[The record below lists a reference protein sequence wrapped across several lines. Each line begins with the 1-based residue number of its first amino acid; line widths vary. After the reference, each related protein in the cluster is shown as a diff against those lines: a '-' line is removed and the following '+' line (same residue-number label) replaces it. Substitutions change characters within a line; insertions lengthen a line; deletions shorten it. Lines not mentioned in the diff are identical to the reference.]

1 MSRKKPV
8 KKAKKNSRQN
18 LLWIVISTAL
28 IILMGA
34 VIWSPWNTPVAET
47 VVDAPTPAPA
57 TATLPRKIPVEQ
69 AYLMVA
75 DSAFLLDVRTQEE
88 WDEYHVPAAVHIPLD
103 VLAIRVDELPQD
115 QDIVVICHSGNRSV
129 AVRDWLF
136 SAGFM
141 NVTSSDGGMIA
152 WNAAGYPTEDS
163 TQ

>member
-34 VIWSPWNTPVAET
+34 VIWSPWNTPVTET
-47 VVDAPTPAPA
+47 VVDAPA

-69 AYLMVA
+69 TYQMVQ
-75 DSAFLLDVRTQEE
+75 DGAFLLDVRTQEE
-88 WDEYHVPAAVHIPLD
+88 WDEFHAPAAVHIPLD
-103 VLAIRVDELPQD
+103 VLAIRVDELPLD
-115 QDIVVICHSGNRSV
+115 QYIVVICHTGNRSV
-129 AVRDWLF
+129 AVRDSLF
-136 SAGFM
+136 SAGFI

-152 WNAAGYPTEDS
+152 WNTAGYPTEDS